1 MVLVAEKWLEY
12 YWPLME
18 SSRFLPQTQGET
30 PDFGK
35 PVAFRTLLNN
45 LIRDYSAAGSL
56 SAYVSDRD
64 SGNFT
69 PEVSAARKKLI
80 TKLKNT
86 IIKGPVYYSGGGS
99 SADKP
104 FNWDKRTQSIL
115 ISADLWRE
123 FALLGHWIRDSILI
137 RWAGESRRMSGEEW
151 KVSEVLDLLLRIPD
165 PERSVNAARVLYTG
179 LDSPECVWTG
189 KTIPGPEKLH
199 VDHAIPFSLW
209 RDNSLWNLLPA
220 AAGANGSKGD
230 KLPTLPLLRKRREVI
245 IGYWQ
250 LSHQAYPDRFRREAA
265 GMIGPVPEVNWENLL
280 FSTFIEAVETTA
292 IRRGSERWNG

>member
-1 MVLVAEKWLEY
+1 
-12 YWPLME
+12 
-18 SSRFLPQTQGET
+18 
-30 PDFGK
+30 
-35 PVAFRTLLNN
+35 
-45 LIRDYSAAGSL
+45 
-56 SAYVSDRD
+56 
-64 SGNFT
+64 
-69 PEVSAARKKLI
+69 
-80 TKLKNT
+80 
-86 IIKGPVYYSGGGS
+86 
-99 SADKP
+99 
-104 FNWDKRTQSIL
+104 
-115 ISADLWRE
+115 
-123 FALLGHWIRDSILI
+123 
-137 RWAGESRRMSGEEW
+137 MSGEEW

-230 KLPTLPLLRKRREVI
+230 KLPTLPLVRKRREVI

-292 IRRGSERWNG
+292 IRRGSERWNGI